1 MSKISI
7 LDIATLNQS
16 DSFLTELSETE
27 LQISGGGHGR
37 NCGYGGSNKGSKN
50 KGSKNKGS
58 KNKRSK
64 KGSNRGGHGGHCG
77 HSCW

>member
-16 DSFLTELSETE
+16 DSFLTELSEAE
-27 LQISGGGHGR
+27 LQISGGGHGCGH
-37 NCGYGGSNKGSKN
+37 NCGSNNKGSKN
-50 KGSKNKGS
+50 KGSRKGS
-58 KNKRSK
+58 KNKRSN
-64 KGSNRGGHGGHCG
+64 KGSNKGGHGKHG

>member
-27 LQISGGGHGR
+27 LQISGGGHGCGH
-37 NCGYGGSNKGSKN
+37 NCGGSNKGSKN
-50 KGSKNKGS
+50 KGSRKGS
-58 KNKRSK
+58 KNKGSRKGSK
-64 KGSNRGGHGGHCG
+64 KGRHGGHG

>member
-27 LQISGGGHGR
+27 LQISGGGHG
-37 NCGYGGSNKGSKN
+37 CGHDCGGSKN
-50 KGSKNKGS
+50 KGTKNKGT
-58 KNKRSK
+58 KNHGGSGGSK
-64 KGSNRGGHGGHCG
+64 KGGHGGHP
-77 HSCW
+77 CW

>member
-7 LDIATLNQS
+7 LDIATLNQA

-27 LQISGGGHGR
+27 LQISGGGHCYGR
-37 NCGYGGSNKGSKN
+37 GSKN

-58 KNKRSK
+58 RK
-64 KGSNRGGHGGHCG
+64 HGGSGSGKKNSGKKNSGRGNCHP
-77 HSCW
+77 CW

>member
-1 MSKISI
+1 MSKVSI

-27 LQISGGGHGR
+27 LQISGGCHGYAHGHN
-37 NCGYGGSNKGSKN
+37 NCYGGSSKKGSKNKGSKN

-58 KNKRSK
+58 KNKGR
-64 KGSNRGGHGGHCG
+64 HG